1 MYINISIHDYLRCL
15 MGLHGKD
22 TPWTLDPR
30 IEIPGDDDKT
40 GVQRGIGNQV
50 SVEFNLLYR
59 FHSPLSTRDRLW
71 SEALFKRWLS
81 GLVKAG
87 KITEK
92 QIEDGDIPVSL
103 IKSFID
109 MRQTSLEVKEK
120 ETYAKKALKHL
131 PKGLE
136 QMTKEDASGKQTS
149 YFKWKRDPK
158 TGKFDDAQLVAE
170 MTQVIEDPICMRFSC
185 SRKISPPLLMVARSY
200 RPIRS
205 AERAEDIQIY

>member
-15 MGLHGKD
+15 MGLHGKN

-59 FHSPLSTRDRLW
+59 FHSPLSIRDRLW
-71 SEALFKRWLS
+71 SEALFKRRLS

-103 IKSFID
+103 IKSFTE
-109 MRQTSLEVKEK
+109 MKQRSSEVKEK
-120 ETYAKKALKHL
+120 ALKYL
-131 PKGLE
+131 PDGLE
-136 QMTKEDASGKQTS
+136 SMPREGASGESTS
-149 YFKWKRDPK
+149 YFKWKRDPE

-185 SRKISPPLLMVARSY
+185 LRIILFFANGGAFL
-200 RPIRS
+200 
-205 AERAEDIQIY
+205 